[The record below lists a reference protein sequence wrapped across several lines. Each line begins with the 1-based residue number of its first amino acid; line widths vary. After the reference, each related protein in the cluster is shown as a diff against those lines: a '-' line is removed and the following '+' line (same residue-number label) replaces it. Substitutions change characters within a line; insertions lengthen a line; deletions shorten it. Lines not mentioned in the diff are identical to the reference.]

1 MSRSYKKHPVCTD
14 GHRRTTKENKQ
25 LANRSVRRRNKQI
38 VDGYFTEDPRYTEM
52 LTLDGKSYTRYW
64 NSWNIHDWISWWSM
78 ATAINQ
84 FEHPN
89 WLYNPNI
96 GGWFHP
102 YDEYSSIYDFI
113 SYWEK
118 YYKRK

>member
-1 MSRSYKKHPVCTD
+1 MSRSYKKHPVYTD

-64 NSWNIHDWISWWSM
+64 NSWDIHDWICWWSM
-78 ATAINQ
+78 AAAINQ

-89 WLYNPNI
+89 WLYNPYT
-96 GGWFHP
+96 GEWFHLF
-102 YDEYSSIYDFI
+102 DEYPSIYDFI